1 MTSLSASFLP
11 SVKFR
16 SRSRSMSWWSAS
28 YPYYRDIPMLAY
40 VFFLHHQQIGLQVL
54 LPPSHPA
61 AAVPAVA
68 RPCVTTSGGTVGAR
82 THTQRERRTL
92 ARKADFC
99 QERDSSR
106 VLSSPSAVDPQSSL
120 RKRVGW
126 GDTGCL
132 SGRTSDARLSQAHI
146 KSAFLWNPYLCLIH
160 AQWCLISEFSN
171 TVMAATRS
179 RAVPRPGSRTRRRPS
194 GTIRRQS

>member
-1 MTSLSASFLP
+1 M
-11 SVKFR
+11 
-16 SRSRSMSWWSAS
+16 
-28 YPYYRDIPMLAY
+28 
-40 VFFLHHQQIGLQVL
+40 FFF
-54 LPPSHPA
+54 PPSPA
-61 AAVPAVA
+61 NRLASLASPFP
-68 RPCVTTSGGTVGAR
+68 PCCCSPRRGSPLCHHEWWHCWR
-82 THTQRERRTL
+82 THTHAERERRTL

-132 SGRTSDARLSQAHI
+132 SGRTSDARLSQTHI

-179 RAVPRPGSRTRRRPS
+179 RIVP
-194 GTIRRQS
+194 

>member
-28 YPYYRDIPMLAY
+28 YPYYRDTPMLAY

-82 THTQRERRTL
+82 THTQRERDAHWH
-92 ARKADFC
+92 ARQIFVKSVTPAVFC
-99 QERDSSR
+99 
-106 VLSSPSAVDPQSSL
+106 P
-120 RKRVGW
+120 
-126 GDTGCL
+126 
-132 SGRTSDARLSQAHI
+132 
-146 KSAFLWNPYLCLIH
+146 
-160 AQWCLISEFSN
+160 
-171 TVMAATRS
+171 
-179 RAVPRPGSRTRRRPS
+179 RRRPW
-194 GTIRRQS
+194 IRNLPSVSA